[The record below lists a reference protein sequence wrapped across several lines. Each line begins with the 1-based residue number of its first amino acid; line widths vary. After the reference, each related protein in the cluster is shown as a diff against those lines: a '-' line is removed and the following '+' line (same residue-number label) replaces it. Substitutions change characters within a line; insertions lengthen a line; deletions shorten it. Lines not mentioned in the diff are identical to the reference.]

1 MSTLTARLLLAAG
14 GLAALACLGVGL
26 TRTVYFAR
34 TATAVSNARTGGVL
48 ILVGCT
54 ALLAVALAARSTAP
68 TWVSVT
74 VALPAVLCGGL
85 TLLAPGTLLPQLV
98 ALPAM
103 GLAVA
108 GLTGLV
114 VGHRYSR
121 RRPS

>member
-1 MSTLTARLLLAAG
+1 MGSAVSSVTARLLLAAG

-26 TRTVYFAR
+26 TKTVYFER
-34 TATAVSNARTGGVL
+34 TATAISDARTGGLL

-54 ALLAVALAARSTAP
+54 VLLAVALVTRSTAP

-85 TLLAPGTLLPQLV
+85 TLLAGGSLLPQLV

-103 GLAVA
+103 ALALVGLAGMV
-108 GLTGLV
+108 TG
-114 VGHRYSR
+114 HE
-121 RRPS
+121 